1 MQVVIH
7 HEARPESLDAIL
19 RDGIK
24 RDDEGA
30 KSDDVIRRT
39 DDCLQSRLPAD
50 LAAQGVSRSS
60 VVYGYLST
68 DGKLVDIRT
77 GDEVDAKEFTEGRDE
92 VLLRITV
99 ESTDCFVSDLD
110 AYDAVKV
117 CVDSGA
123 EETLLSRLAERYWT
137 RVVPFDDYE
146 AGLYRRPEV
155 MVAEDIAPEAITVV
169 TPGG

>member
-7 HEARPESLDAIL
+7 HEAREDSLEAIL

-24 RDDEGA
+24 RDDEGS

-50 LAAQGVSRSS
+50 LAARGVSRSS
-60 VVYGYLST
+60 VVYGYLSA

-77 GDEVDAKEFTEGRDE
+77 GHEVEANRFTEGREE

-99 ESTDCFVSDLD
+99 DSTDCFVSDLD
-110 AYDAVKV
+110 AYDAVKM

-123 EETLLSRLAERYWT
+123 AEALLSRLAERYWA
-137 RVVPFDDYE
+137 RVVPFDDYP
-146 AGLYRRPEV
+146 AGRYRRPEV
-155 MVAEDIAPEAITVV
+155 MVAKDIAPEAITVV

>member
-1 MQVVIH
+1 MRIVVH
-7 HEARPESLDAIL
+7 HEVRPESLNAIL
-19 RDGIK
+19 RDGI
-24 RDDEGA
+24 RCDDEGE
-30 KSDDVIRRT
+30 KSDDVIRLT
-39 DDCLQSRLPAD
+39 DDCLQSRQPAD
-50 LAAQGVSRSS
+50 LAARGVSRSS
-60 VVYGYLST
+60 VVYGYLSV

-77 GDEVDAKEFTEGRDE
+77 GDEVDAERFTAGRE
-92 VLLRITV
+92 QVLLSITV

-110 AYDAVKV
+110 AYDAVKM

-123 EETLLSRLAERYWT
+123 EETLLTRLADRYWA

-155 MVAEDIAPEAITVV
+155 MVVKDVAPEAITVV